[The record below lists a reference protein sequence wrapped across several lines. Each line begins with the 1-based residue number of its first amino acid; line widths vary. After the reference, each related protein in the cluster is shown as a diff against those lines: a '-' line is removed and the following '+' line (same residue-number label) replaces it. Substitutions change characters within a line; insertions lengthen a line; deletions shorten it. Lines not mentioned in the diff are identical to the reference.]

1 MLAAG
6 RGWRSAQSAVKALA
20 LGRGERPFEAD
31 TRDKLRALE
40 GRTVEGIGLEKK
52 TEQRRGRPPEDLGKT
67 SYLQHLGL
75 NCILAKSIPKIFG
88 KKLATFSNILARFA
102 KILANI

>member
-31 TRDKLRALE
+31 TRAKLRALE
-40 GRTVEGIGLEKK
+40 GRTVEGFCLKKK
-52 TEQRRGRPPEDLGKT
+52 TE
-67 SYLQHLGL
+67 
-75 NCILAKSIPKIFG
+75 
-88 KKLATFSNILARFA
+88 
-102 KILANI
+102 